1 VAGKMVSLLT
11 LPLLFP
17 HMIGGFIG
25 VGTPERLI
33 DELVEP
39 HSVSR
44 IRQLPGASRISSRL
58 WRGPAR

>member
-1 VAGKMVSLLT
+1 
-11 LPLLFP
+11 
-17 HMIGGFIG
+17 MIGGFIG

-44 IRQLPGASRISSRL
+44 IRRLPGASRNKFSIMEGPCEVRRQFQT
-58 WRGPAR
+58 WRRNHR